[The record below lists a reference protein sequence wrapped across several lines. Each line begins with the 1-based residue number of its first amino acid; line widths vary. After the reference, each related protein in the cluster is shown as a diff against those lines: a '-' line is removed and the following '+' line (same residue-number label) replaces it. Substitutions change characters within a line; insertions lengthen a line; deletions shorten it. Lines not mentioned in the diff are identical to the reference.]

1 MGKINR
7 VVFDSIAKK
16 DLEDLSVKD
25 VNELENIMDIVI
37 FDMTN
42 KVCQDR
48 LFILNVLLD
57 IQMDEKKLLDEYKK
71 TYKYRL
77 SPKKLKAHL
86 DVLIQMNLI
95 EKNNEI
101 YNIPKQKMALADAI
115 LWVADNIIE
124 EAEQIEQRLGS
135 LVDKFKNNKKLEIIF
150 NEFVESYSKKDRE
163 NALKYI
169 NDAIKLSPD
178 EAFFYH
184 ARAKCLFDKN
194 DQKNAMEDI
203 DRAIKLNPEEYVFW
217 FDKGNFLYIMNKLED
232 AKKSFEKA
240 NDISPKNV
248 EILCMLAMVNSFLS
262 DKKKADEYIS
272 LAVKIN
278 PEKAAKSMKMIA
290 ESMVGH
296 HEDEEVFY
304 AG

>member
-1 MGKINR
+1 
-7 VVFDSIAKK
+7 
-16 DLEDLSVKD
+16 
-25 VNELENIMDIVI
+25 
-37 FDMTN
+37 
-42 KVCQDR
+42 
-48 LFILNVLLD
+48 
-57 IQMDEKKLLDEYKK
+57 
-71 TYKYRL
+71 
-77 SPKKLKAHL
+77 
-86 DVLIQMNLI
+86 
-95 EKNNEI
+95 
-101 YNIPKQKMALADAI
+101 
-115 LWVADNIIE
+115 
-124 EAEQIEQRLGS
+124 
-135 LVDKFKNNKKLEIIF
+135 
-150 NEFVESYSKKDRE
+150 
-163 NALKYI
+163 
-169 NDAIKLSPD
+169 
-178 EAFFYH
+178 
-184 ARAKCLFDKN
+184 
-194 DQKNAMEDI
+194 MEDI